1 MKSKAIVLLSGGID
15 SATVLFIAKR
25 MGYECHTLTF
35 DYGQRHKREIDSA
48 RRIARAAGCRST
60 VLSIR
65 LPWKGSALVNRKQA
79 IPKRR
84 PWAKMCKDIPATY
97 VPARNTIFLS
107 YGLSFAESIGAG
119 KIFIGANAVDFS
131 GYPDCRKPFI
141 RAFEDVIREGTKA
154 GAEGRRISIEA
165 PLISMT
171 KSEIISEAK
180 RIGVPLGMT
189 WSCYEGKAQPCGG
202 CDSCVIRRRGFEG
215 AGLKDK
221 VSRDKRR

>member
-1 MKSKAIVLLSGGID
+1 
-15 SATVLFIAKR
+15 
-25 MGYECHTLTF
+25 
-35 DYGQRHKREIDSA
+35 
-48 RRIARAAGCRST
+48 
-60 VLSIR
+60 
-65 LPWKGSALVNRKQA
+65 
-79 IPKRR
+79 
-84 PWAKMCKDIPATY
+84 MCKDIPPTY

-107 YGLSFAESIGAG
+107 FGLSFAESIGAG

-141 RAFEDVIREGTKA
+141 TAFEDVIRKGTKA

-180 RIGVPLGMT
+180 RIGVPLGLT
-189 WSCYEGKAQPCGG
+189 WSCYEGKDAPCGV

-215 AGLKDK
+215 AGLKDP
-221 VSRDKRR
+221 VYDDKRR